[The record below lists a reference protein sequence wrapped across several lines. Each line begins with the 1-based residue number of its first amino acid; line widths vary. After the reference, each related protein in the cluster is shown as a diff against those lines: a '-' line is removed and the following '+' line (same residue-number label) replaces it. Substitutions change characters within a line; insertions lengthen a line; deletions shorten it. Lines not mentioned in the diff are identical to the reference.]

1 MIRNIIN
8 IIMGILYAFIG
19 VFVIMRNWFL
29 MDLEPWAAK
38 ILGILF
44 IVYGIFRLYR
54 AVQNI
59 RTKDY

>member
-29 MDLEPWAAK
+29 MELEPWAAK